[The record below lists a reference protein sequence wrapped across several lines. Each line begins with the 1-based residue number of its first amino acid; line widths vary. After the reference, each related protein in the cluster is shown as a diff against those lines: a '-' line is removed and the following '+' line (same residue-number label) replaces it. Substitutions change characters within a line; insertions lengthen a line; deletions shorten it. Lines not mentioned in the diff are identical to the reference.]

1 MCFTKPCSF
10 YFIFFFFRFHI
21 SKIKRIKKDS
31 RKKKK
36 KKRFMHEPISAS
48 MTLPIFTHLSH
59 NCPAGRSVLPISG
72 SRKDFLWSRA
82 SSPPPPRSLS
92 LRIPACTAAVSGA
105 SARFSVRRRR
115 PERARRGDSDRLSNL
130 TRHGSLKNTWI
141 SGDVKKIRNSFKRIP
156 MNINIKVKYRLWKVV
171 IIN

>member
-59 NCPAGRSVLPISG
+59 NCPAGPLRPANFGKQKGLPVVESQQ
-72 SRKDFLWSRA
+72 
-82 SSPPPPRSLS
+82 PPPPRSLS

-130 TRHGSLKNTWI
+130 TRHGSLKNT
-141 SGDVKKIRNSFKRIP
+141 
-156 MNINIKVKYRLWKVV
+156 
-171 IIN
+171 